1 MSDKKKEDKNP
12 KKFPLNSYWIYGLI
26 IFIILSMNVITLLGG
41 KTDELSL
48 NRFKDIAKKGHIDK
62 VIVVN
67 KEVARIYLK
76 KEYLDKYPEFTES
89 KFKLQQPHYTMN
101 IGDVNLFYKMVDED
115 INTDPNKPLIDPKF
129 VTETNYLSQ
138 ILSWVIPF
146 ALIIGLWVFF
156 MRRVGSGPGGPG
168 AQIFNI
174 GKSKATLFNNDDAQV
189 SVTFK
194 DVAGLEEAKEEVM
207 EVVDFLKNPKKIY
220 FTGR

>member
-89 KFKLQQPHYTMN
+89 KFKLQ
-101 IGDVNLFYKMVDED
+101 
-115 INTDPNKPLIDPKF
+115 
-129 VTETNYLSQ
+129 
-138 ILSWVIPF
+138 
-146 ALIIGLWVFF
+146 
-156 MRRVGSGPGGPG
+156 
-168 AQIFNI
+168 
-174 GKSKATLFNNDDAQV
+174 
-189 SVTFK
+189 
-194 DVAGLEEAKEEVM
+194 
-207 EVVDFLKNPKKIY
+207 
-220 FTGR
+220 